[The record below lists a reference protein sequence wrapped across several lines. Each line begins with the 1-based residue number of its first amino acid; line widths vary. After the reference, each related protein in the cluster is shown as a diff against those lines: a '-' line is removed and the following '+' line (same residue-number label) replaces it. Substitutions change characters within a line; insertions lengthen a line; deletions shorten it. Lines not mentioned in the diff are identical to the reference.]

1 MDEQKF
7 LKLWLMNLPIKDEL
21 KIKLLTIG
29 LGLDKIYEMN
39 RKDWMDLGLNIYEAE
54 EVLNV
59 KKKEKEI
66 YNQVKYLTDSE
77 LTLVLFNDDEYPMK
91 LKNIYD
97 PPAGLFIKG
106 NILDYTNTLAVVG
119 SRKATNYGLTV
130 AYKFSREIS
139 KYGIKIVSGL
149 AKGIDTAAHLGCLD
163 ADGITVGVLG
173 SGFKFIY
180 PISNKEVISKIA
192 IKGAVLTEFLPDE
205 KPYPQNFP
213 RRNRIISGLAD
224 FVLVVEATDR
234 SGSLITARLAL
245 EQGKDVFAVPGNIFS
260 INSVGTNNLIKDGAK
275 LVSNIEDVLLEY
287 GISLKNNLHFGYN
300 ELELT
305 IINILKIGAITIEEL
320 LERIDMEANEVLRA
334 IGKLECNGIIRR
346 TFGNY
351 IILNE

>member
-1 MDEQKF
+1 MDKEKF
-7 LKLWLMNLPIKDEL
+7 LKLWFLNLPIKDEL
-21 KIKLLTIG
+21 KIKLLTRG
-29 LGLDKIYEMN
+29 LELDKIYEMN
-39 RKDWMDLGLNIYEAE
+39 RRDWMDLGLNICEAD
-54 EVLNV
+54 EVLHV
-59 KKKEKEI
+59 KNREKEI
-66 YNQVKYLTDSE
+66 YNQVKFLIDNE
-77 LTLVLFNDDEYPMK
+77 LTLILFNDDEYPAK

-163 ADGITVGVLG
+163 ADGVTAGVLG

-180 PISNKEVISKIA
+180 PISNKEVINRIA
-192 IKGAVLTEFLPDE
+192 LKGAVLTEFLPDE

-260 INSVGTNNLIKDGAK
+260 LNSVGTNNLIKDGAK
-275 LVSNIEDVLLEY
+275 LVSNIEDILLEY
-287 GISLKNNLHFGYN
+287 GISLKNNMHSGYN

-320 LERIDMEANEVLRA
+320 LERIDVETNDVLRA
-334 IGKLECNGIIRR
+334 IGKLECNGIIKRA
-346 TFGNY
+346 FGNY
-351 IILNE
+351 ITLKE

>member
-1 MDEQKF
+1 MDKEKF
-7 LKLWLMNLPIKDEL
+7 LKLWFMNLPIKDEL

-29 LGLDKIYEMN
+29 IGLDEIYEMN
-39 RKDWMDLGLNIYEAE
+39 RKDWMDLGLNIYEADE
-54 EVLNV
+54 TLNV
-59 KKKEKEI
+59 KKREKEI
-66 YNQVKYLTDSE
+66 YDQVKFLLDNK
-77 LTLVLFNDDEYPMK
+77 LTLALFNDDGYPMK

-106 NILDYTNTLAVVG
+106 NIIDYANTLAIVG

-130 AYKFSREIS
+130 AYKFSRDIS
-139 KYGIKIVSGL
+139 RYGIKIISGL

-163 ADGITVGVLG
+163 ADGVTIGVLG
-173 SGFKFIY
+173 NGFKFIY
-180 PISNKEVISKIA
+180 PISNKEVINRIA

-205 KPYPQNFP
+205 KPFPQNFP

-275 LVSNIEDVLLEY
+275 LVSNIEDILSEY
-287 GISLKNNLHFGYN
+287 GISLKNNLYFGYN

-320 LERIDMEANEVLRA
+320 LERIDMEANEVLKT

-351 IILNE
+351 ITLND